1 LHQYWTT
8 KRQNN
13 TLAKQKMTKPGNFSI
28 QLSGAFIFLSI
39 VISTLIA
46 YSVGWISRLVLLT
59 SAGINPIRR
68 DSTAVAVREA
78 SAASSSSSIIG
89 GVLDDGS
96 NKGMSGKDLKQ
107 LPAPKVLA
115 GKQVPYTTYT
125 SKSFPNEG
133 TSTSNTLHIDR
144 TVPLPLYISSQ
155 SKKQFIGGPDFRSDS
170 KKSTGD
176 DKGWKP
182 LNADTPC
189 HSCSRGKE
197 KMNKSSTQED
207 DDEEEEGS
215 TATSS
220 INEDGHNDD
229 SDGLHLPAG
238 QHLLVDIKD
247 VDSEFLNSEERLAS
261 AMIDLTN
268 ESKLTLLSYHC
279 HSLVPIGVSCAG
291 VLLESHVA
299 FHTWPLEGVITL
311 DLFTCGGGKLVPLM
325 PLIERLFSVKQ
336 TPSEGENEEDI
347 PEPTLLWAHKLRGF
361 REGFAPGYV
370 RTSNPLDEGL
380 GWSVLGRL
388 DFDMKRPLLSTKTAF
403 QHVDIYEVLDPDNR
417 DLVSYQQSLFYNDDS
432 YEAMHPEFFVPN
444 KILFLDGVQQSTL
457 YGDAPHHES
466 IVHPAMF
473 THASPKRVAIIGG
486 GEGATLREVLKHNT
500 VEKVV
505 MIEID
510 EKVVELS
517 REYLKEW
524 SDCSDI
530 DGSVNDCFED
540 PRTEVL
546 YEDAMQYFMSAFPTD
561 EAVNGTDKFD
571 VILMD
576 ALDPNVKT
584 TFAVDLYTNDEC
596 IESLYNGL
604 AESGILV
611 VQLGEANSV
620 EDPADEAGQYENRAI
635 MMEKLEKVGFKSM
648 HIYNEVRSFLV
659 CTYMYMLC
667 YHWMRYRFLR
677 FCSSFSFTFQ

>member
-432 YEAMHPEFFVPN
+432 N
-444 KILFLDGVQQSTL
+444 KALFTGMPHTMKVSSTPPCL
-457 YGDAPHHES
+457 RML
-466 IVHPAMF
+466 V
-473 THASPKRVAIIGG
+473 
-486 GEGATLREVLKHNT
+486 LRELPSSEGERV
-500 VEKVV
+500 
-505 MIEID
+505 
-510 EKVVELS
+510 
-517 REYLKEW
+517 
-524 SDCSDI
+524 
-530 DGSVNDCFED
+530 
-540 PRTEVL
+540 PRCER
-546 YEDAMQYFMSAFPTD
+546 
-561 EAVNGTDKFD
+561 
-571 VILMD
+571 
-576 ALDPNVKT
+576 
-584 TFAVDLYTNDEC
+584 C
-596 IESLYNGL
+596 
-604 AESGILV
+604 
-611 VQLGEANSV
+611 
-620 EDPADEAGQYENRAI
+620 
-635 MMEKLEKVGFKSM
+635 
-648 HIYNEVRSFLV
+648 
-659 CTYMYMLC
+659 
-667 YHWMRYRFLR
+667 
-677 FCSSFSFTFQ
+677 

>member
-1 LHQYWTT
+1 
-8 KRQNN
+8 
-13 TLAKQKMTKPGNFSI
+13 MTKPGKFSI
-28 QLSGAFIFLSI
+28 QLSATFILLSI
-39 VISTLIA
+39 LISILTA
-46 YSVGWISRLVLLT
+46 FSVGWISRLVLLT
-59 SAGINPIRR
+59 SAGINPIIRT

-78 SAASSSSSIIG
+78 PSAPSTSSAIG
-89 GVLDDGS
+89 DVLLDDGS

-107 LPAPKVLA
+107 FPAPKVLA

-155 SKKQFIGGPDFRSDS
+155 SKKQFDGGPDFRSDT
-170 KKSTGD
+170 KESTGD

-182 LNADTPC
+182 LNNADPPC
-189 HSCSRGKE
+189 DSCSRGKE
-197 KMNKSSTQED
+197 KENKLSTQEEGD
-207 DDEEEEGS
+207 EEEGS
-215 TATSS
+215 TAASS

-325 PLIERLFSVKQ
+325 PLIEKLFSVKQ
-336 TPSEGENEEDI
+336 TPSEGENEEDV

-388 DFDMKRPLLSTKTAF
+388 DYDMKRPLLSTKTAF

-417 DLVSYQQSLFYNDDS
+417 DLESYQQSLSYNYGS
-432 YEAMHPEFFVPN
+432 YESMHPEFFVPN

-457 YGDAPHHES
+457 YGDAPYHES

-473 THASPKRVAIIGG
+473 THANPKRVAIVGG
-486 GEGATLREVLKHNT
+486 GEGATLREVLKHKT
-500 VEKVV
+500 VEKAV

-510 EKVVELS
+510 EGVVELS

-524 SDCSDI
+524 PDCSDI
-530 DGSVNDCFED
+530 VGSVNDCFED
-540 PRTEVL
+540 PRAEL
-546 YEDAMQYFMSAFPTD
+546 LCEDGMQYFMSAFPTD
-561 EAVNGTDKFD
+561 EAVNGIDKFD
-571 VILMD
+571 VIVMD
-576 ALDPNVKT
+576 ALDPNVEIV
-584 TFAVDLYTNDEC
+584 FAVELYTNDEY

-604 AESGILV
+604 TESGILV

-620 EDPADEAGQYENRAI
+620 FSPADEVGQYENRAI
-635 MMEKLEKVGFKSM
+635 MMEKLEEVGFKSM
-648 HIYNEVRSFLV
+648 HVYGEVR
-659 CTYMYMLC
+659 T
-667 YHWMRYRFLR
+667 
-677 FCSSFSFTFQ
+677 

>member
-1 LHQYWTT
+1 
-8 KRQNN
+8 
-13 TLAKQKMTKPGNFSI
+13 MTKPGKFTI
-28 QLSGAFIFLSI
+28 QLSGTFILLSI
-39 VISTLIA
+39 GLSTLIA
-46 YSVGWISRLVLLT
+46 FSVGWISRLVLLT
-59 SAGINPIRR
+59 SAGINPIRS
-68 DSTAVAVREA
+68 DSTDIALREA
-78 SAASSSSSIIG
+78 YSHHTSSSAITA
-89 GVLDDGS
+89 VLDDGS
-96 NKGMSGKDLKQ
+96 NKGMSGKDIKPKQ
-107 LPAPKVLA
+107 LPTPKVLA

-144 TVPLPLYISSQ
+144 TVPLYMSSQ
-155 SKKQFIGGPDFRSDS
+155 SKKQFDGGPDFRSDT

-182 LNADTPC
+182 LNADSPPSC
-189 HSCSRGKE
+189 EACSRGKE
-197 KMNKSSTQED
+197 KKSSEVSMTEV
-207 DDEEEEGS
+207 EEAAEE
-215 TATSS
+215 AAASS
-220 INEDGHNDD
+220 IHEDGHNDD

-261 AMIDLTN
+261 AMIELTN

-403 QHVDIYEVLDPDNR
+403 QHVDIYEVLDPDQR
-417 DLVSYQQSLFYNDDS
+417 DLESYHVSLSNTDGA
-432 YEAMHPEFFVPN
+432 YESMHSELFVPN

-457 YGDAPHHES
+457 YGDAPYHES

-473 THASPKRVAIIGG
+473 THENPKRVAIIGG
-486 GEGATLREVLKHNT
+486 GEGATLREVLKHKT
-500 VEKVV
+500 VEKAV

-510 EKVVELS
+510 EDVVELS

-524 SDCSDI
+524 SDCSDLV
-530 DGSVNDCFED
+530 GSSNTCFED
-540 PRTEVL
+540 PRAEVR
-546 YEDAMQYFMSAFPTD
+546 YEDAMQYFISAFPSN
-561 EAVNGTDKFD
+561 EAVGGSVDKFD
-571 VILMD
+571 VIVMD
-576 ALDPNVKT
+576 SLDPNVEISY
-584 TFAVDLYTNDEC
+584 AVELYSNDAY

-604 AESGILV
+604 TESGILV
-611 VQLGEANSV
+611 IQLGESNADD
-620 EDPADEAGQYENRAI
+620 DPADEVGRFENRAI
-635 MMEKLEKVGFKSM
+635 IKKKLKEVGFKSM
-648 HIYNEVRSFLV
+648 HIYTEVRDSENNHA
-659 CTYMYMLC
+659 LC
-667 YHWMRYRFLR
+667 YNFGEPYSYNVLLL
-677 FCSSFSFTFQ
+677 SL